1 MAVEINNVN
10 AQVSIRESS
19 TSTTPSANSN
29 SANVQ
34 DVDTLRELIRP
45 MVMEIIQE
53 ELNEHMRQRG

>member
-45 MVMEIIQE
+45 MVMEIIQD